1 MGSFLNALMNK
12 GSSTPKPSTVD
23 PATVGQ
29 PVPVAMMTEP
39 PSDLSSGSAINQASS
54 AWPELV
60 DGGAKF
66 WNGAWRNSVLREVAV
81 VKEDANYGAVTSQ
94 ADYGFRY
101 RAYAGTANYPNEG
114 FSNPYT
120 KKYNDLIPITWNQRI
135 PNPNIIPMSTAQ
147 TGPITI
153 QTTPSTWQGSNTAS
167 LARNGVTLL

>member
-1 MGSFLNALMNK
+1 MKFFDALMGK
-12 GSSTPKPSTVD
+12 VSYSPSTVD
-23 PATVGQ
+23 PATVAQ

-66 WNGAWRNSVLREVAV
+66 WNGAWRKSVLKQVIV
-81 VKEDANYGAVTSQ
+81 VKEDANFGSETSK
-94 ADYGFRY
+94 ANFGFLY
-101 RAYAGTANYPNEG
+101 RAFAGTANYPNEG
-114 FSNPYT
+114 FTNPHI
-120 KKYNDLIPITWNQRI
+120 KKYNDLIPITWGQRI

-167 LARNGVTLL
+167 LIRNGVTLL